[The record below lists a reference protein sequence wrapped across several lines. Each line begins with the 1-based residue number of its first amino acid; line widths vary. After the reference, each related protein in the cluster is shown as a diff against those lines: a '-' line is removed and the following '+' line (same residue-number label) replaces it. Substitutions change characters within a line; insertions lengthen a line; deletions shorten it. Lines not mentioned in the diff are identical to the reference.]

1 MANFNTHVSCAAAG
15 SGLLAVLCLQV
26 GLVTQPEALLL
37 ALVGTLGG
45 ILPDIDLQHSYPS
58 RLLFAMLGIFSAFL
72 LIFSLENQLSIV
84 ELWLVGIGTFAL
96 VRLVL
101 WKLFHQYT
109 THRGSVHSL
118 VVAVLSL
125 FSVSAASY
133 HLLNKP
139 PIIAWLLGFFI
150 FLNFILHLVLD
161 EIYSVDF
168 SNRRIKRSFGTAL
181 KLVDQRKPV
190 KSTLLIFLSLLI
202 WFLTPEITPFLDT
215 LFSPQ
220 AWGII
225 HSRLLP

>member
-1 MANFNTHVSCAAAG
+1 
-15 SGLLAVLCLQV
+15 
-26 GLVTQPEALLL
+26 
-37 ALVGTLGG
+37 
-45 ILPDIDLQHSYPS
+45 
-58 RLLFAMLGIFSAFL
+58 
-72 LIFSLENQLSIV
+72 
-84 ELWLVGIGTFAL
+84 
-96 VRLVL
+96 
-101 WKLFHQYT
+101 
-109 THRGSVHSL
+109 
-118 VVAVLSL
+118 SL